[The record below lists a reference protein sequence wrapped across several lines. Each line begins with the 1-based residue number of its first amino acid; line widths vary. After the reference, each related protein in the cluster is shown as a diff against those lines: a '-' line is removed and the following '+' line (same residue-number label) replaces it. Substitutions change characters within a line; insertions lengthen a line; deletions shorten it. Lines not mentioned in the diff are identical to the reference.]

1 MANESP
7 NVELLSHLNLS
18 SLVTVYVVHC
28 ANSFGIAFTTLD
40 GFKLTYSGDTMRSKK
55 LIELGR
61 NSDLLIHEAT
71 MEDAMK
77 VAAKKKKHSTFSQV
91 NFFISILF
99 QI

>member
-1 MANESP
+1 MDNQSP
-7 NVELLSHLNLS
+7 NLELLSHLNLS
-18 SLVTVYVVHC
+18 SLVTAYVVHC
-28 ANSFGIAFTTLD
+28 DNSFGVAFTTLD
-40 GFKLTYSGDTMRSKK
+40 GFKLTYSGDTMPSEE

-77 VAAKKKKHSTFSQV
+77 ADAKKKRHSTVSQV

>member
-1 MANESP
+1 
-7 NVELLSHLNLS
+7 
-18 SLVTVYVVHC
+18 
-28 ANSFGIAFTTLD
+28 
-40 GFKLTYSGDTMRSKK
+40 MRSKK